1 MPAHVLRALP
11 RATSGRHRAPRTPL
25 GPRHA
30 TALGAVL
37 TSGAIAAG
45 SLLTAPAAS
54 AGVDYRPASRLW
66 LGPDHSLTL
75 RPGSVVRYSVHLQS
89 GSAVWAGQTVRL
101 YERDTLHGS
110 WLVVGRGLTNAKGW
124 VGFTDTVRATSQYVA
139 VFGGSLA
146 WRASSSNVGV
156 VWTPRAASVAPAP
169 APAPAPAASTLGQ
182 RAVYLASLHAGQ
194 PYVYGAAGPA
204 AFDCSGLTSYVY
216 GQLGH
221 PIPRVAGPQYYAS
234 YHVSQAAAQPG
245 DLIFFYSGSYI
256 YHVGIYAGHGM
267 IWHAPHSGTV
277 VQLSSLWTS
286 AYLVGR
292 VR

>member
-11 RATSGRHRAPRTPL
+11 RASGGRHRAPRTPL
-25 GPRHA
+25 GSRHA

-37 TSGAIAAG
+37 TTGAIAAG
-45 SLLTAPAAS
+45 GLLSAPAAS
-54 AGVDYRPASRLW
+54 ASVDYRPASHLW

-75 RPGSVVRYSVHLQS
+75 RPGSVVRYSAHLQS
-89 GSAVWAGQTVRL
+89 GSTVWAGQTVRL
-101 YERDTLHGS
+101 YERDTQHGN
-110 WLVVGRGLTNAKGW
+110 WLVVGRGVTNARGW
-124 VGFTDTVRATSQYVA
+124 VGFTDTVRTTSQYVA

-146 WRASSSNVGV
+146 WRSSTSNVGV
-156 VWTPRAASVAPAP
+156 VWTPRAAAVAPAP
-169 APAPAPAASTLGQ
+169 PASTLGQ

-216 GQLGH
+216 RQLGH
-221 PIPRVAGPQYYAS
+221 PIPRVAGDQYAAT
-234 YHVSQAAAQPG
+234 YHVSQSAAQPG
-245 DLIFFYSGSYI
+245 DLIFFYSGSYV

-267 IWHAPHSGTV
+267 IWHAPHTGTV
-277 VQLSSLWTS
+277 VQLSTLWTS